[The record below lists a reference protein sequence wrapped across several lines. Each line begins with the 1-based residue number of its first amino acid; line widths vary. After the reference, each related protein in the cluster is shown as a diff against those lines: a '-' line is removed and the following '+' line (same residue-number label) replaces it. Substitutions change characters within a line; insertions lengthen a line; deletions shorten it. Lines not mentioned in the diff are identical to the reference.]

1 MFIAPDK
8 NRRAFTLLEIML
20 AIGILSM
27 MALAIYRFVQ
37 TNIIALRV
45 SSNATAENS
54 RYNSFANLIT
64 TEWQSLPSGKGA
76 MLGDPLKLDDRS
88 RDEITW
94 TTSAG
99 PGLLT
104 RYAAGNYSVTL
115 KLRPASKKSDKM
127 ELGLARQMKSDT
139 EADTPESWVT
149 LLPDVESLE
158 IHYFDPRLNTWLD
171 KWTDT
176 VTLPR
181 LVKLTI
187 RRPNETPAWES
198 IIPLQRTPL

>member
-1 MFIAPDK
+1 
-8 NRRAFTLLEIML
+8 
-20 AIGILSM
+20 
-27 MALAIYRFVQ
+27 
-37 TNIIALRV
+37 
-45 SSNATAENS
+45 
-54 RYNSFANLIT
+54 
-64 TEWQSLPSGKGA
+64 